1 MKDAKK
7 YIPLSEDGPHL
18 PVVDLLTGRGFI
30 TGKSGS
36 GKSNTASVIVE
47 ELLDRGLACL
57 IVDTDGEYY
66 GLKETYEIL
75 HVGADE
81 ECDLQVG
88 REHAEKIAE
97 LAIQEN
103 VPIILDVSGY
113 LDAERGSG
121 LIQDVARYLFTLE
134 KKEKRPFLLLVEEI
148 HEYIPET
155 VRLDDTGKMLIRI
168 AKRGRKRGL
177 GLCGLSQRPADVK
190 KDFITQADWLVWH
203 RLTWENDTE
212 VVRRVVGPEAA
223 ELVQDLDDGEAILVA
238 DYLEDAPIRMQVR
251 RKYTFDAGATPDL
264 DAFERP
270 DLKSVSSE
278 VVEELKEISKEEQE
292 RQDRVSQLQRKLDQR
307 NTRIAELE
315 EKLDRAEDLSD
326 LAERLTQALAAQ
338 GDAPEA
344 VQTTVEEIRE
354 EKNNKIRQLQKER
367 DKLEERLKEASERI
381 EELEEEAETAQRL
394 QYLDQHI
401 DEAKEAVVRL
411 AEALDVTLRDDE
423 KLRAHIRKQQDRNS
437 ELEEQPEEKN
447 RAPSEGPE
455 MFLEDETVQAK
466 VKEAM
471 KEASSPRYVKGVIA
485 TLLHTDGAATYG
497 EIANNLGLQTT
508 SHVATAVTALA
519 NRNIV
524 QKERHEGR
532 IVVELNTDGLQ
543 KIQEHARHQEL
554 TEELLDQIT

>member
-113 LDAERGSG
+113 LDTERGSG

-223 ELVQDLDDGEAILVA
+223 ELVQDLDDGEAILMA

-264 DAFERP
+264 DTFERP
-270 DLKSVSSE
+270 DLKSVSSK
-278 VVEELKEISKEEQE
+278 VVEELEEISKQEQD
-292 RQDRVSQLQRKLDQR
+292 RQDRVAQLQRKLDQR
-307 NTRIAELE
+307 NTRVAELE

-326 LAERLTQALAAQ
+326 LAEQLTQALTAQ
-338 GDAPEA
+338 GDTPEA

-354 EKNNKIRQLQKER
+354 EKKIRQLQEEKNR
-367 DKLEERLKEASERI
+367 LEERLKEASKRI
-381 EELEEEAETAQRL
+381 EELEEEVETAQRL
-394 QYLDQHI
+394 QHLDQHLN
-401 DEAKEAVVRL
+401 DAKEAVSRL
-411 AEALDVTLRDDE
+411 ADALNVKTGDDE
-423 KLRAHIRKQQDRNS
+423 ELRERIQEQREQIAELKQQ
-437 ELEEQPEEKN
+437 LEQKDQFTKPKD
-447 RAPSEGPE
+447 
-455 MFLEDETVQAK
+455 FLENDAVREKIEEAK
-466 VKEAM
+466 R
-471 KEASSPRYVKGVIA
+471 EASSPRYVKGVIA
-485 TLLHTDGAATYG
+485 TLLNSEGRVTY
-497 EIANNLGLQTT
+497 EQIARNLGLQTT
-508 SHVATAVTALA
+508 SHIGMAVNALEK
-519 NRNIV
+519 R
-524 QKERHEGR
+524 R
-532 IVVELNTDGLQ
+532 IVEKSREGEGTIVGLDTEGIERIHEYARSQ
-543 KIQEHARHQEL
+543 ARTEKIMEKMA
-554 TEELLDQIT
+554 